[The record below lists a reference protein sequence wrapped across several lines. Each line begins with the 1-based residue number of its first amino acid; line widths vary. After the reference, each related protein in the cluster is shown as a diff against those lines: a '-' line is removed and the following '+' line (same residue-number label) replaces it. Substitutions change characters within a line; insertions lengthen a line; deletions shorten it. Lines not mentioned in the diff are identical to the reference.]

1 MNENVELTE
10 KFSFSEREK
19 EYQKHILSKIIIM
32 SNSANR
38 KRKLGAY
45 ESPNEDRINEIIK
58 LRRRSSENREEMNP
72 LIDETKVSL

>member
-1 MNENVELTE
+1 
-10 KFSFSEREK
+10 
-19 EYQKHILSKIIIM
+19 M

-58 LRRRSSENREEMNP
+58 SKRRSSENHEEINP
-72 LIDETKVSL
+72 LIDETKVSLTHST

>member
-1 MNENVELTE
+1 
-10 KFSFSEREK
+10 
-19 EYQKHILSKIIIM
+19 M

-58 LRRRSSENREEMNP
+58 SRRGSSENHEEINLKLRRRSSENYEEINP
-72 LIDETKVSL
+72 LIDETKVSQTHST